1 MEAAALAASVED
13 SPAAGLAASAAA
25 LQEAASAA
33 VCHSAAPVRSR
44 LPRPG
49 VEECGLA
56 AASLLLELAALPLGA
71 ADGLGPDGAGAAAGA
86 GATAGGAGAGPLALA
101 SAWDSVMRPGA
112 RPGGGAATI
121 MAIIAGARPGRLMA
135 GNGSMSA
142 TATEP
147 S

>member
-25 LQEAASAA
+25 LQEAGLAASAA

-56 AASLLLELAALPLGA
+56 AASLLLELAALPL
-71 ADGLGPDGAGAAAGA
+71 GAAAGA